1 MALPTIKISG
11 ITSVGGTG
19 SPFQNAS
26 AATPNAFG
34 ASVGAAMQGVGQQ
47 ISKAGDVA
55 NKIALDIQIEDN
67 EAEAKKLD
75 TEAARRVR
83 VESYGG
89 ELKEGDT
96 SPQSVRKGYFNLKN
110 EEAIAETGK
119 YQAAVKKHYDDVFKS
134 ASNDAVKRMLRA
146 QFDKSFGADSE
157 ASSKYH
163 ATQRDNFRKIQS
175 AARLREHSQLGV
187 LGNENQYKAARAI
200 ITSEVQQSAEL
211 NGIKDRALIASS
223 IQDQLSTM
231 AIGRVQRLMGEG
243 DYEGAEEFAKRMIKR
258 GDLDELKAGSTL
270 KTLRSGVTQEKAF
283 KAADVIVGENGKN
296 LLDNDGMINPEK
308 VAAAYET
315 AKTLPADIRKAAVTQ
330 IDRVKTRLK
339 DLENMAVGDAQAE
352 ALKAITGGQD
362 FATWMI
368 KNPKEAR
375 LLFSRRGAV
384 STLQN
389 FERKTVKGQLY
400 ADTATDRGNEV
411 MALPSG
417 SLKDGQITGNT
428 LQIGSKTYAST
439 DFTEAQWK
447 SLPGKISTAKNRESG
462 DAAKT
467 TPYTTANALLKEI
480 APKSIVLGADKE
492 ATDIKKDMYQK
503 ERTAIDE
510 WITGQYEASGK
521 RKWPTPPEIRQHIR
535 NRYISAYVED
545 GIGLL
550 SADDIDPT
558 RGLLNRYA
566 TLEED
571 QKDAVEV
578 NWQQFQEINPTI
590 AARIDN
596 QVNDASLGQ
605 MFTAKG
611 KAYVKE
617 YGLDRLKA
625 HISALTIVRDVE
637 RGRSYF
643 LNKNRGS

>member
-55 NKIALDIQIEDN
+55 NKIALDIQIDDN

-157 ASSKYH
+157 ASLKYH
-163 ATQRDNFRKIQS
+163 ATQRDHFRKIQS
-175 AARLREHSQLGV
+175 AARLREHSQKGV
-187 LGNENQYKAARAI
+187 LGGEEQYNNSKAI
-200 ITSEVQQSAEL
+200 ITSEVEASAKL

-223 IQDQLSTM
+223 IQDELSTM
-231 AIGRVQRLMGEG
+231 AIGRVQRLMGEE
-243 DYEGAEEFAKRMIKR
+243 DYKGAEEFAKRMIQR
-258 GDLDELKAGSTL
+258 CDLDELKAGSTL
-270 KTLRSGVTQEKAF
+270 KTLHS
-283 KAADVIVGENGKN
+283 
-296 LLDNDGMINPEK
+296 DGMINPKK
-308 VAAAYET
+308 VADAYER
-315 AKTLPADIRKAAVTQ
+315 AKTLPADIRKAAVAQ

-339 DLENMAVGDAQAE
+339 DFENMAVGNAQAE
-352 ALKAITGGQD
+352 ALKAITAGDDLAQ
-362 FATWMI
+362 WMLTNT
-368 KNPKEAR
+368 KKA
-375 LLFSRRGAV
+375 LLIFSKQGALRD
-384 STLQN
+384 LQN
-389 FERKTVKGQLY
+389 FQDKTVKGTLY
-400 ADTATDRGNEV
+400 T
-411 MALPSG
+411 
-417 SLKDGQITGNT
+417 NT
-428 LQIGSKTYAST
+428 P
-439 DFTEAQWK
+439 TEAQWK
-447 SLPGKISTAKNRESG
+447 SLPNKIATAKNKESG
-462 DAAKT
+462 IAAKT
-467 TPYTTANALLKEI
+467 TPYIRANTLLKEI
-480 APKSIVLGADKE
+480 APQRLVKGSE
-492 ATDIKKDMYQK
+492 KDAGDDEKNRYQIEK
-503 ERTAIDE
+503 TAIDE
-510 WITGQYEASGK
+510 WITSEYEANDNV
-521 RKWPTPPEIRQHIR
+521 WPKDPQIRQYIR
-535 NRYISAYVED
+535 TRYISAYVED
-545 GIGLL
+545 GISPF

-571 QKDAVEV
+571 QKDAVELD
-578 NWQQFQEINPTI
+578 WQQFQEINPRV
-590 AARIDN
+590 AASIDQN
-596 QVNDASLGQ
+596 VNDASLRQ
-605 MFTAKG
+605 KLSAKG
-611 KAYVKE
+611 KAYAKE
-617 YGLDRLKA
+617 YGIDRLKA
-625 HISALTIVRDVE
+625 HISALRIVGDAD

-643 LNKNRGS
+643 LEN